1 MWELERGVVSEVE
14 RELAYWR
21 KPVRVAATK
30 EMSSMA
36 AVETHMAS
44 VYRRISNPLALSTT
58 SYAGHS
64 MRSHVGGTATAAATA
79 SSAAAPAT
87 RTSNLLLRRA
97 MLCFILSLALLL
109 LMRVRGR
116 RFGSGAIASL
126 GLGIE
131 RA

>member
-1 MWELERGVVSEVE
+1 MCLLEEAG
-14 RELAYWR
+14 AA
-21 KPVRVAATK
+21 VRVAAT

-58 SYAGHS
+58 WYAGHS
-64 MRSHVGGTATAAATA
+64 MRSHVGGTAAAAAT
-79 SSAAAPAT
+79 AT

-97 MLCFILSLALLL
+97 KLCFILSLALLL
-109 LMRVRGR
+109 MRGRGR

-126 GLGIE
+126 GKKLPAGGLQPQL
-131 RA
+131 AAGC